1 VEAAAGEV
9 DNGQG
14 GVVRVQA
21 VLQPGEKMKVPVE
34 NMEYYPL
41 TNCLLIWN
49 NASFCNTKISLKSAA
64 LKM

>member
-41 TNCLLIWN
+41 TNCLLI
-49 NASFCNTKISLKSAA
+49 
-64 LKM
+64 